1 MVINEQAG
9 STGCEGGVRG
19 KMAKWKRYVL
29 TNDAKGK
36 SYTKSTGA
44 TMEKEEPG
52 VFYRIDVWATAET
65 PVDNSIEEDRALTS
79 LTREPKPCGA
89 TFRTLELWPDKK
101 GAERDEQRAKI
112 EALHHAV
119 GQKYMPTVEDYERHP
134 SMHRTD
140 TLDVIYCV
148 KDEIWLMTDLDEV
161 LMTPGDVT
169 VIRGVN
175 HAWSN
180 RSNEP
185 ALLVGAMLDAIP
197 R

>member
-1 MVINEQAG
+1 
-9 STGCEGGVRG
+9 
-19 KMAKWKRYVL
+19 MAKWKRYVI
-29 TNDAKGK
+29 TSDDQGK
-36 SYTKSTGA
+36 SYTKSTEA

-52 VFYRIDVWATAET
+52 VFYRIDIWATAET
-65 PVDNSIEEDRALTS
+65 PVDNNIEEDRALSS
-79 LTREPKPCGA
+79 LTREPVANGA
-89 TFRTLELWPDKK
+89 TFRTLEIFPDKT
-101 GAERDEQRAKI
+101 GSARDDQREKI
-112 EALHHAV
+112 EQLHREV
-119 GQKYMPTVEDYERHP
+119 KQKHMPTAQDYHRHP

-148 KDEIWLMTDLDEV
+148 RGEIYLMTDLDEV
-161 LMTPGDVT
+161 LMTPGDAV

-185 ALLVGAMLDAIP
+185 ALLVGAMIDAIP